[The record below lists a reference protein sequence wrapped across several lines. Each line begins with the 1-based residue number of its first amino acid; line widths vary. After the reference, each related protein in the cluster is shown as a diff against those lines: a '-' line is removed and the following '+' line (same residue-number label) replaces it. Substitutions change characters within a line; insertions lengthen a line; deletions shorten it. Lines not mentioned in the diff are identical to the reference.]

1 MEQQPANRPEQ
12 GRVRDEKGRF
22 VKGVSGNPSGRPKE
36 VAHVKELARQYTR
49 EAIETLAD
57 IMRNGRQERARI
69 AAAEALLDRGYGK
82 PTQRIAGDEDG
93 PPVAVSLPT
102 ETLIE
107 LLDEARRRLGGSI
120 AGDG

>member
-1 MEQQPANRPEQ
+1 MAKEPESTAAE
-12 GRVRDEKGRF
+12 VLRDERGRF
-22 VKGVSGNPSGRPKE
+22 RKGVSGNPGGRPKGLAE
-36 VAHVKELARQYTR
+36 VQALARQHAPQ
-49 EAIETLAD
+49 AIATLAE
-57 IMRNGRQERARI
+57 IMRNGKQERARI